1 MHCLLALKFIWSMS
15 TKQMLY
21 SSIAFARLLG
31 TKFTEHAYKANVVV
45 AKVFITQY
53 INHAE
58 RIHSL

>member
-21 SSIAFARLLG
+21 GSIAFARLLG
-31 TKFTEHAYKANVVV
+31 TKFTEHAYKTNVV